1 MLILFCLATLK
12 TLAVLVFESKQATSL
27 EKRIA
32 KRRRLAYADSALK
45 IVATGLEE
53 SSIMDVLDTAK
64 AVEEDLDVFFEEG
77 DQNWFIV
84 FFYFFIFLYFAYIY
98 IFFLLKLS

>member
-32 KRRRLAYADSALK
+32 KRRRLAYAVSALK

-53 SSIMDVLDTAK
+53 SSIMDILGTAK
-64 AVEEDLDVFFEEG
+64 AVDEDLGVFF
-77 DQNWFIV
+77 
-84 FFYFFIFLYFAYIY
+84 
-98 IFFLLKLS
+98 